1 MANRPNTKRNDEIV
15 RLHDLDPIEYS
26 FANLSKR
33 YKNPKTKKPLARSTL
48 HEIYMREKAKLGDKK
63 AQLSGVVK
71 TKYPGLKGK
80 GKRA

>member
-15 RLHDLDPIEYS
+15 RLHDIDPIKYS

-48 HEIYMREKAKLGDKK
+48 HEIYMREKARSGDKN
-63 AQLSGVVK
+63 AQSSGVVQ
-71 TKYPGLKGK
+71 TKYPRLKGYQQ
-80 GKRA
+80 GK